1 MKDEDL
7 RIKLVEDAARAL
19 GMSAETI
26 PADLTD
32 RQMDKV
38 LGLARGTAA
47 VKRCHGNFP
56 IPSYKI
62 GRLRKTPFSSIIDF
76 KLEQLERQAA

>member
-1 MKDEDL
+1 MNDKEL
-7 RIKLVEDAARAL
+7 RAKLIEDAARVL
-19 GMSAETI
+19 GMEVDSI

-47 VKRCHGNFP
+47 VQRCHGRFP
-56 IPSYKI
+56 IASYKI

-76 KLEQLERQAA
+76 KLSQLKQAA